1 MVTVQPVVGQVTSQP
16 PGGQATSQ
24 DAEVWHDTEQFDA
37 ALQSTSQL
45 GAPLQ
50 DTEQGWPASQVRLQS
65 CSAVQTQVLL
75 PAQVSSVP
83 QAAVVKVQARAKNKL
98 TMDFMAVLL
107 ETFAG

>member
-24 DAEVWHDTEQFDA
+24 DVEVWHDTEQFDA

-75 PAQVSSVP
+75 PAQASSVP